1 MRLRFIVLILFL
13 LLSINSGAQSDQE
26 AFKILDR
33 FSSNAL
39 NAPSIS
45 MRFILITIDQTENTK
60 DTLKGSII
68 LSKDKYNLV
77 LPDNTI
83 WFNGDISW
91 SYLPAEK
98 EVTITKPDKK
108 DNSFQNKPSSIFS
121 MYKNGYK
128 CRLIENKTDSWTIDL
143 YPEDIKSDLLR
154 VRLLIGKS
162 LLNLRSL
169 EYKKRDGVIITL
181 NVEDYNLKQKPV
193 AETFVYPSAKFKGV
207 EVVDMR

>member
-1 MRLRFIVLILFL
+1 MRLRFISLTLL
-13 LLSINSGAQSDQE
+13 MLLSISLAAQSEQE
-26 AFKILDR
+26 AIKILDR

-39 NAPSIS
+39 GAPSVS
-45 MRFILITIDQTENTK
+45 MKFNLITFDQAENTK

-68 LSKDKYNLV
+68 LSKDKYNLE

-83 WFNGDISW
+83 WFNGDVSW

-98 EVTITKPDKK
+98 EVTITKPDRK
-108 DNSFQNKPSSIFS
+108 DNSFQNRPSSIFS

-128 CRLIENKTDSWTIDL
+128 CRLIEDKSDSWTIDL

-169 EYKKRDGVIITL
+169 EYKKRDGVVITL
-181 NVEDYNLKQKPV
+181 NVVDYNLKQKPV
-193 AETFVYPSAKFKGV
+193 AETFVYPAAKFKGV